1 MMLFLTDQYAYLIK
15 LLNNNNNKI
24 YENVSKVLF
33 LESEKNPKPKSK
45 SFKKQTL
52 GYVFLKFIC

>member
-15 LLNNNNNKI
+15 LLNNNKI

-33 LESEKNPKPKSK
+33 LESEKKP
-45 SFKKQTL
+45 QT
-52 GYVFLKFIC
+52 